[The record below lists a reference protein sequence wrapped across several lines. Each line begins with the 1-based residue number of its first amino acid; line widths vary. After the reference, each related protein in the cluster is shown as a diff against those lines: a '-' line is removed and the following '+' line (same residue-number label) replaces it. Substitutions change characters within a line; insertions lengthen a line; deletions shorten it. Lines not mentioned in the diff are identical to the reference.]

1 MIDAIY
7 NKDVLRLAADIT
19 GIEKIK
25 NPDATVSLRSPLCG
39 SSIEISI
46 IVIDDCITEYSQKIK
61 ACALGQASA
70 SVVAKAVIG
79 KTREEILTNLDQDIN
94 LENWTISD
102 DLNNLS
108 KWHFN
113 ISSTNSLSMLGAFLL
128 RRILRDKHDRRMKTF
143 KANLVLFAGTWSM
156 PLAVA
161 NRADCM
167 LACLPSRPHM

>member
-19 GIEKIK
+19 GIETIK

-79 KTREEILTNLDQDIN
+79 KTREEINAARDRTKEM
-94 LENWTISD
+94 LENGATLPEGDWTP
-102 DLNNLS
+102 LVALAPA
-108 KWHFN
+108 KELKPRH
-113 ISSTNSLSMLGAFLL
+113 GAILL
-128 RRILRDKHDRRMKTF
+128 PFDALL
-143 KANLVLFAGTWSM
+143 KALEQKYIK
-156 PLAVA
+156 
-161 NRADCM
+161 R
-167 LACLPSRPHM
+167 